1 MKMGDK
7 MDLVTL
13 ALSKSYTN
21 KEIQK
26 AQMGVSTDSSLSKA
40 NTPADAKAVGD
51 ALAKKPNEAR
61 VEELITQALEGLPFA
76 EEASF

>member
-13 ALSKSYTN
+13 ALSKNHTN

-26 AQMGVSTDSSLSKA
+26 AQMGGVSTDSSLSKA

-61 VEELITQALEGLPFA
+61 VEELIPETI
-76 EEASF
+76 

>member
-1 MKMGDK
+1 

-13 ALSKSYTN
+13 ALSKNYTN

-26 AQMGVSTDSSLSKA
+26 AQMGGVSTDSSLSKA
-40 NTPADAKAVGD
+40 NAPADAKAVGD
-51 ALAKKPNEAR
+51 ALAKKPNETR
-61 VEELITQALEGLPFA
+61 VEELIAQALEGLPFA